1 MIQEL
6 DEDGGGVIGGRRG
19 GCGAHVSS
27 WGWRVRC
34 TGAGREDGRPGM
46 GWVRDPKRAAY
57 NAVYKRTTFSVWDL
71 FR

>member
-1 MIQEL
+1 M
-6 DEDGGGVIGGRRG
+6 
-19 GCGAHVSS
+19 
-27 WGWRVRC
+27 RC
-34 TGAGREDGRPGM
+34 AGAGREDGRPGM